1 MIDKIKS
8 IVNPNSYNINIDKN
22 TLYINNF
29 TKINT
34 INDNTINI
42 DIDDINIIIKGNN
55 ISIIK
60 LLESEILFNIDI
72 YNIIDKD
79 IIIAELTALYN

>member
-22 TLYINNF
+22 TIYINNF

-60 LLESEILFNIDI
+60 LLETEILFNIDI
-72 YNIIDKD
+72 YNIEFK
-79 IIIAELTALYN
+79 YK

>member
-72 YNIIDKD
+72 YNIEVKCK
-79 IIIAELTALYN
+79 

>member
-72 YNIIDKD
+72 YNIEFK
-79 IIIAELTALYN
+79 YK